1 MMMNAVETSGSRHRC
16 GKSTSRRGAAAVA
29 MVVLMLLMALI
40 LVGMVLAGARQ
51 QEVGLSRVE
60 AARAFYAAEAGL
72 NVATRELVL
81 DEDVDD
87 DGQVGSIALMTVP
100 GSSGTTITVD
110 VERNGNTAV
119 LTASGGSGRANRRSV
134 MTVNLPPP
142 DSGGGW
148 PGLAAAYFELPFSP
162 NQISDVDWE
171 AVPDAV
177 AAVRRI
183 DWPNVSNS
191 TPFWAD
197 GPSADFAA
205 RFAGQLRIDQAGLWT
220 FELESNDG
228 ARLWID
234 GEEVVDNDG
243 VHGMQASGG
252 AVELETG
259 WHPFEIRYFSRSSDH
274 GLTARW
280 TGPGVPAMSSIPPE
294 NLAHTSADSFQPI
307 PRLAVKETMFLWGEG
322 SGEHHFVDGYDSSQ
336 GAYGD
341 GGILDVFVATN
352 STDSQAVQMTAST
365 IHGSLGIGPGG
376 DPDQVVATSQNAQ
389 VTGTVAP
396 MLSRITAPRLVVP
409 SDVPA
414 SSGHVAHWSGTH
426 TYSGDFRFAS
436 WTIGNDSVVEVTQPI
451 VGFVDAGFTV
461 QDDARLNILPGA
473 SLTLHVGGAVNLYS
487 TAEVNTSGHEP
498 ERMRLF
504 MTGSNRQML
513 LTDRTRFVGH
523 VINPDGG
530 LEMRG
535 DGPAPQSRLFGT
547 FFGRR
552 METSDRVRIHL
563 DYQSVL
569 IEPAS
574 GGQAVTLTE
583 WSEVSP

>member
-1 MMMNAVETSGSRHRC
+1 MMINVVQTSGSRHQR
-16 GKSTSRRGAAAVA
+16 GKPTSRRGAAAVA

-72 NVATRELVL
+72 NVAARELVL

-87 DGQVGSIALMTVP
+87 NGQVGSIAIMTMP
-100 GSSGTTITVD
+100 GSSNTTTMVD

-119 LTASGGSGRANRRSV
+119 LTAYGESGRANRRSV

-142 DSGGGW
+142 GSGSGW
-148 PGLAAAYFELPFSP
+148 PGLAAAYFALPSSP

-177 AAVRRI
+177 AAARRI

-191 TPFWAD
+191 TRFWVD

-205 RFAGQLRIDQAGLWT
+205 RFAGQLRIDEAGLWT

-252 AVELETG
+252 TVELEAG

-274 GLTARW
+274 GLIARW

-294 NLAHTSADSFQPI
+294 NLAHTSADLHQPI

-336 GAYGD
+336 GAYGE
-341 GGILDVFVATN
+341 GATLDVFVATN

-365 IHGSLGIGPGG
+365 IYGSLGIGPGG
-376 DPDQVVATSQNAQ
+376 DPDHVVATSQYAQ
-389 VTGTVAP
+389 ITGTIAP
-396 MLSRITAPRLVVP
+396 MSSRITVPRLVVP
-409 SDVPA
+409 NDVPA

-426 TYSGDFRFAS
+426 TYSEDFRYS
-436 WTIGNDSVVEVTQPI
+436 TWTIGNDSVVNVTQPI

-473 SLTLHVGGAVNLYS
+473 SLTLYVEGAVNLYS
-487 TAEVNTSGHEP
+487 TAEVNTNTHEP
-498 ERMRLF
+498 ERVRLF
-504 MTGSNRQML
+504 MTGSNQQML
-513 LTDRTRFVGH
+513 MTDRTRFVGH
-523 VINPDGG
+523 IVNPTGA

-535 DGPAPQSRLFGT
+535 DGPMPHSQLFGS
-547 FFGRR
+547 FFGRH
-552 METSDRVRIHL
+552 METSDRIRIHL
-563 DYQSVL
+563 DYKSVL
-569 IEPAS
+569 IEPGS
-574 GGQAVTLTE
+574 GGQEVTLTD
-583 WSEVSP
+583 WTEVSP